1 MTELLEFIV
10 KYWLQFA
17 LGLIASCLTFGIKK
31 YYSIKKKEFEL
42 ERLALREAIIKDI
55 DEKLK
60 VEMEKSNAEDERIR
74 ADMNRLDVTM
84 KSLIQG
90 LLSVQGKN
98 FREECERLLFEDY
111 INVVDYE
118 QFEEDYAAYKALGG
132 NHRGDALHARVVDK
146 YIAQL
151 HRK

>member
-31 YYSIKKKEFEL
+31 YYTIKKKEFEL
-42 ERLALREAIIKDI
+42 EIVALREAIIKDI

-60 VEMEKSNAEDERIR
+60 VEMEKSNAEDKRIR

-98 FREECERLLFEDY
+98 FREECERLLLQDY

-146 YIAQL
+146 YVAQL
-151 HRK
+151 HKK

>member
-31 YYSIKKKEFEL
+31 YYAIKKKEFEL
-42 ERLALREAIIKDI
+42 ERVALREAIIKDI

>member
-17 LGLIASCLTFGIKK
+17 LGLIASCLTFGIKE
-31 YYSIKKKEFEL
+31 YYTIKKKEFEL
-42 ERLALREAIIKDI
+42 ERVALREGIIKDI

-60 VEMEKSNAEDERIR
+60 VEMEKSNAEDEHIR

-98 FREECERLLFEDY
+98 FREECERLLFEDC

-146 YIAQL
+146 YVAQL